1 MDGIDRTAKAAADAA
16 RVHEADEPR
25 QKQAAGRADAQA
37 PAQGGAQ
44 ARTRA
49 AAQASVQPGAQ
60 ASAPAPTDA
69 EERLAAQRARQLADA
84 SAQQGSV
91 PDDHPTPSRK
101 RQIYAIFAG
110 LLLAMF
116 VSSLSETVTATAL
129 PTIVGDLGGVDHM
142 QWVTTA
148 YILAATVMMPIYGK
162 LGDLIGRK
170 RLLMAALTLYA
181 AGKVVCGLA
190 MNMEMLISGHLVSGL
205 GGGGLIILSQATL
218 SDVVPP
224 RKLGTYMGVIGA
236 VFAVSNVLGPLKGGW
251 FVQVTGWRWIFWFT
265 VPVALLAV
273 VVLGLTLPRDAR
285 ALGKHP
291 LDWPGMMAMTVA
303 VTSLVLAM
311 AWGGT
316 LIPWGSL
323 PFMGLVA
330 LAVAAA
336 VVFVLLER
344 RAAEPIIPMGLFR
357 NRNFVLCSVTG
368 LLLNISF
375 MGALNYLPT
384 YFQILDDLSP
394 EVAGLV
400 CTATSVGILI
410 TSTATGWV
418 ASKTGRYKGVLVAMC
433 VVSTVGLFLLSR
445 MQVHEALWVP
455 VLYLFVLGFGM
466 GLGMQLLVL
475 VVQNEFP
482 HAMVGTATAAN
493 NFFRQIGST
502 LGASLVGALF
512 TSRLAADLAA
522 QLPKTDNISMNRIT
536 SQYVDHLAAPVR
548 DIITAAYSDA
558 LVPIFLYV
566 VPLLVVGF
574 ILMLTLKE
582 NPLAK
587 SVNHTGHPGGDAL

>member
-1 MDGIDRTAKAAADAA
+1 MAVSAGDTASRAKATAISTCAPASPAAASPSA
-16 RVHEADEPR
+16 LVFAKPAGASTPHADR
-25 QKQAAGRADAQA
+25 ALHGRA
-37 PAQGGAQ
+37 
-44 ARTRA
+44 
-49 AAQASVQPGAQ
+49 
-60 ASAPAPTDA
+60 
-69 EERLAAQRARQLADA
+69 LAL
-84 SAQQGSV
+84 V
-91 PDDHPTPSRK
+91 
-101 RQIYAIFAG
+101 FFG

-116 VSSLSETVTATAL
+116 ISSLSETIASTAL
-129 PTIVGDLGGVDHM
+129 PTIVGDLNGVEIM
-142 QWVTTA
+142 QWVSTA
-148 YILAATVMMPIYGK
+148 YILSSTLVMPIYGK

-170 RLLMAALTLYA
+170 RLLMAVLTLYA

-190 MNMEMLISGHLVSGL
+190 VNMEMLISGRLISGL

-236 VFAVSNVLGPLKGGW
+236 VFAVSNVLGPLLGGW

-291 LDWPGMMAMTVA
+291 IAWPGMMAMTVA
-303 VTSLVLAM
+303 VTSLVLAL

-368 LLLNISF
+368 LFLNISF

-384 YFQILDDLSP
+384 YFQIVDDLSP

-418 ASKTGRYKGVLVAMC
+418 ASKTGRCKGMLVAMC

-493 NFFRQIGST
+493 NFFRQIG
-502 LGASLVGALF
+502 ASVGTALVGALF
-512 TSRLAADLAA
+512 TMRLTADVAGKLTHVDNLSLATLTPQIVDKLPASAQSVIAAG
-522 QLPKTDNISMNRIT
+522 
-536 SQYVDHLAAPVR
+536 
-548 DIITAAYSDA
+548 YSDA
-558 LVPIFLYV
+558 LLPLFLWF
-566 VPLLVVGF
+566 VPLMLACLVM
-574 ILMLTLKE
+574 MLLLKLH
-582 NPLAK
+582 PLATTI
-587 SVNHTGHPGGDAL
+587 NHGGAGK

>member
-1 MDGIDRTAKAAADAA
+1 MVVSAADTTSKAKA
-16 RVHEADEPR
+16 VS
-25 QKQAAGRADAQA
+25 
-37 PAQGGAQ
+37 
-44 ARTRA
+44 TA
-49 AAQASVQPGAQ
+49 AAASPAI
-60 ASAPAPTDA
+60 APTSSAPAKPAGASTPHTDHA
-69 EERLAAQRARQLADA
+69 LHGRALAL
-84 SAQQGSV
+84 V
-91 PDDHPTPSRK
+91 
-101 RQIYAIFAG
+101 FFG

-116 VSSLSETVTATAL
+116 ISSLSETIASTAL
-129 PTIVGDLGGVDHM
+129 PTIVGDLNGVEIM
-142 QWVTTA
+142 QWVSTA
-148 YILAATVMMPIYGK
+148 YILSSTLVMPIYGK

-236 VFAVSNVLGPLKGGW
+236 VFAVSNVLGPLMGGW

-323 PFMGLVA
+323 PFMGLV
-330 LAVAAA
+330 AVAAA

-418 ASKTGRYKGVLVAMC
+418 ASKTGRYKGMLVAMC

-445 MQVHEALWVP
+445 MRVHEALWVP

-493 NFFRQIGST
+493 NFFRQIG
-502 LGASLVGALF
+502 ASVGTALVGALF
-512 TSRLAADLAA
+512 TMRLTADVAGKLTHVDNLSLATLTPQIVDALPGSA
-522 QLPKTDNISMNRIT
+522 QSVIA
-536 SQYVDHLAAPVR
+536 VG
-548 DIITAAYSDA
+548 YSDA
-558 LVPIFLYV
+558 LLPLFLWF
-566 VPLLVVGF
+566 VPL
-574 ILMLTLKE
+574 MLACLAMMLLLKRH
-582 NPLAK
+582 PLATTI
-587 SVNHTGHPGGDAL
+587 NHGSAGK

>member
-1 MDGIDRTAKAAADAA
+1 MAVSAADTTSKTEAASAAAAA
-16 RVHEADEPR
+16 SPAI
-25 QKQAAGRADAQA
+25 A
-37 PAQGGAQ
+37 P
-44 ARTRA
+44 T
-49 AAQASVQPGAQ
+49 S
-60 ASAPAPTDA
+60 SAPAKPAGASTPHTDHA
-69 EERLAAQRARQLADA
+69 LHGRALAL
-84 SAQQGSV
+84 V
-91 PDDHPTPSRK
+91 
-101 RQIYAIFAG
+101 FFG

-116 VSSLSETVTATAL
+116 ISSLSETIASTAL
-129 PTIVGDLGGVDHM
+129 PTIVGDLNGVEIM
-142 QWVTTA
+142 QWVSTA
-148 YILAATVMMPIYGK
+148 YILSSTLVMPIYGK

-190 MNMEMLISGHLVSGL
+190 MNMEMLISGRLVSGL

-236 VFAVSNVLGPLKGGW
+236 VFAVSNVLGPLMGGW

-285 ALGKHP
+285 ALGRRP

-384 YFQILDDLSP
+384 YFQIVDDLSP

-418 ASKTGRYKGVLVAMC
+418 ASKTGRYKGMLVAMC

-445 MQVHEALWVP
+445 MRVHEALWVP

-493 NFFRQIGST
+493 NFFRQIG
-502 LGASLVGALF
+502 ASVGTALVGALF
-512 TSRLAADLAA
+512 TMRLTADVAGKLTHVDNLSLATLTPQIVDALPGSA
-522 QLPKTDNISMNRIT
+522 QSVIA
-536 SQYVDHLAAPVR
+536 VGC
-548 DIITAAYSDA
+548 SDA
-558 LVPIFLYV
+558 LLPLFLWF
-566 VPLLVVGF
+566 VPL
-574 ILMLTLKE
+574 MLACLAMMLLLKRH
-582 NPLAK
+582 PLATTI
-587 SVNHTGHPGGDAL
+587 NHGGAGK

>member
-1 MDGIDRTAKAAADAA
+1 MVVSAADTTSKAKA
-16 RVHEADEPR
+16 VS
-25 QKQAAGRADAQA
+25 
-37 PAQGGAQ
+37 
-44 ARTRA
+44 TA
-49 AAQASVQPGAQ
+49 AAASPAI
-60 ASAPAPTDA
+60 APTSSAPAKPAGASTPHTDHA
-69 EERLAAQRARQLADA
+69 LHGRALAL
-84 SAQQGSV
+84 V
-91 PDDHPTPSRK
+91 
-101 RQIYAIFAG
+101 FFG

-116 VSSLSETVTATAL
+116 ISSLSETIASTAL
-129 PTIVGDLGGVDHM
+129 PTIVGDLNGVEIM
-142 QWVTTA
+142 QRVSTA
-148 YILAATVMMPIYGK
+148 YILSSTLVMPIYGK

-190 MNMEMLISGHLVSGL
+190 VNMEMLISGRLVSGL

-236 VFAVSNVLGPLKGGW
+236 VFAVSNVLGPLMGGW

-336 VVFVLLER
+336 VVFVL
-344 RAAEPIIPMGLFR
+344 
-357 NRNFVLCSVTG
+357 CSVTG

-384 YFQILDDLSP
+384 YFQIVDDLSP

-410 TSTATGWV
+410 TSTATGWA
-418 ASKTGRYKGVLVAMC
+418 ASKTGRYKGMLVAMC

-445 MQVHEALWVP
+445 MRVHEALWVP

-493 NFFRQIGST
+493 NFFRQIG
-502 LGASLVGALF
+502 ASVGTALVGALF
-512 TSRLAADLAA
+512 TMRLTADVAGKLTHVDNLSLATLTPQIVDSLPASAQSVIAAG
-522 QLPKTDNISMNRIT
+522 
-536 SQYVDHLAAPVR
+536 
-548 DIITAAYSDA
+548 YSDA
-558 LVPIFLYV
+558 LLPLFLWF
-566 VPLLVVGF
+566 VPLMLACLVM
-574 ILMLTLKE
+574 MLLLKRH
-582 NPLAK
+582 PLATTI
-587 SVNHTGHPGGDAL
+587 NHGGAGK

>member
-1 MDGIDRTAKAAADAA
+1 MVVSAADTTSKAKA
-16 RVHEADEPR
+16 VS
-25 QKQAAGRADAQA
+25 
-37 PAQGGAQ
+37 
-44 ARTRA
+44 TA
-49 AAQASVQPGAQ
+49 AAASPAI
-60 ASAPAPTDA
+60 APTSSAPAKPAGASTPHTDHA
-69 EERLAAQRARQLADA
+69 LHGRALAL
-84 SAQQGSV
+84 V
-91 PDDHPTPSRK
+91 
-101 RQIYAIFAG
+101 FFG

-116 VSSLSETVTATAL
+116 ISSLSETIASTAL
-129 PTIVGDLGGVDHM
+129 PTIVGDLNGVEIM
-142 QWVTTA
+142 QWVSTA
-148 YILAATVMMPIYGK
+148 YILSSTLVMPIYGK

-236 VFAVSNVLGPLKGGW
+236 VFAVSNVLGPLMGGW

-285 ALGKHP
+285 ALGKRP

-418 ASKTGRYKGVLVAMC
+418 ASKTGRYKGMLVAMC

-445 MQVHEALWVP
+445 MRVHEALWVP

-493 NFFRQIGST
+493 NFFRQIG
-502 LGASLVGALF
+502 ASVGTALVGALF
-512 TSRLAADLAA
+512 TMRLTADVAGKLTHVDNLSLATLTPQIVDALPGSA
-522 QLPKTDNISMNRIT
+522 QSVIA
-536 SQYVDHLAAPVR
+536 VG
-548 DIITAAYSDA
+548 YSDA
-558 LVPIFLYV
+558 LLPLFLWF
-566 VPLLVVGF
+566 VPLMLACLVM
-574 ILMLTLKE
+574 MLLLKRH
-582 NPLAK
+582 PLATTI
-587 SVNHTGHPGGDAL
+587 NHGGAGK

>member
-1 MDGIDRTAKAAADAA
+1 MAVSAGDTASRAKAPSTPPADHAL
-16 RVHEADEPR
+16 H
-25 QKQAAGRADAQA
+25 GRA
-37 PAQGGAQ
+37 
-44 ARTRA
+44 
-49 AAQASVQPGAQ
+49 
-60 ASAPAPTDA
+60 
-69 EERLAAQRARQLADA
+69 LAL
-84 SAQQGSV
+84 V
-91 PDDHPTPSRK
+91 
-101 RQIYAIFAG
+101 FFG

-116 VSSLSETVTATAL
+116 ISSLSETIASTAL
-129 PTIVGDLGGVDHM
+129 PTIVGDLNGVEIM
-142 QWVTTA
+142 QWVSTA
-148 YILAATVMMPIYGK
+148 YILSSTLVMPIYGK

-190 MNMEMLISGHLVSGL
+190 VNMEMLISGRLISGL

-236 VFAVSNVLGPLKGGW
+236 VFAVSNVLGPLMGGW

-291 LDWPGMMAMTVA
+291 IDWPGMMAMTVA

-368 LLLNISF
+368 LFLNISF

-384 YFQILDDLSP
+384 YFQIVDDLSP

-418 ASKTGRYKGVLVAMC
+418 ASRTGRYKGMLVAMC

-445 MQVHEALWVP
+445 MQAHEALWVP

-493 NFFRQIGST
+493 NFFRQIG
-502 LGASLVGALF
+502 ASVGTALVGALF
-512 TSRLAADLAA
+512 TMRLTADVAGKLTHVDNLSLATLTPQIVDKLPASAQSVIAAG
-522 QLPKTDNISMNRIT
+522 
-536 SQYVDHLAAPVR
+536 
-548 DIITAAYSDA
+548 YSDA
-558 LVPIFLYV
+558 LLPLFLWF
-566 VPLLVVGF
+566 VPLMLACLVM
-574 ILMLTLKE
+574 MLLLKRH
-582 NPLAK
+582 PLATTI
-587 SVNHTGHPGGDAL
+587 NHGGAGKQGNLSATAFCL

>member
-1 MDGIDRTAKAAADAA
+1 M
-16 RVHEADEPR
+16 
-25 QKQAAGRADAQA
+25 
-37 PAQGGAQ
+37 
-44 ARTRA
+44 
-49 AAQASVQPGAQ
+49 
-60 ASAPAPTDA
+60 
-69 EERLAAQRARQLADA
+69 
-84 SAQQGSV
+84 
-91 PDDHPTPSRK
+91 
-101 RQIYAIFAG
+101 
-110 LLLAMF
+110 
-116 VSSLSETVTATAL
+116 
-129 PTIVGDLGGVDHM
+129 GDLNGVGIM
-142 QWVTTA
+142 QWVSTA
-148 YILAATVMMPIYGK
+148 YILLSTLVMPIYGK
-162 LGDLIGRK
+162 FGDLVGRK
-170 RLLMAALTLYA
+170 RLLMAALALYA
-181 AGKVVCGLA
+181 AGKMICGLSV
-190 MNMEMLISGHLVSGL
+190 NMGMLISGRLVSGL

-224 RKLGTYMGVIGA
+224 RKLGTYMGIIGA
-236 VFAVSNVLGPLKGGW
+236 VFAASNVLGPLLGGW

-291 LDWPGMMAMTVA
+291 IDWPGMMTMTVA

-368 LLLNISF
+368 LFLNINF

-384 YFQILDDLSP
+384 YFQIVDDLSP

-418 ASKTGRYKGVLVAMC
+418 ASKTGRYKGMLVAMC

-493 NFFRQIGST
+493 NFFRQIG
-502 LGASLVGALF
+502 ASVGTALVGALF
-512 TSRLAADLAA
+512 TMRLTADVAGKLTHVDNLSLATLTPQIVDKLPASAQSVIAAG
-522 QLPKTDNISMNRIT
+522 
-536 SQYVDHLAAPVR
+536 
-548 DIITAAYSDA
+548 YSDA
-558 LVPIFLYV
+558 LLPLFLWF
-566 VPLLVVGF
+566 VPLMLACLVM
-574 ILMLTLKE
+574 MLLLKRH
-582 NPLAK
+582 PLATTI
-587 SVNHTGHPGGDAL
+587 NHGGAGK

>member
-1 MDGIDRTAKAAADAA
+1 MVVSAADTTSKAKA
-16 RVHEADEPR
+16 VS
-25 QKQAAGRADAQA
+25 
-37 PAQGGAQ
+37 
-44 ARTRA
+44 TA
-49 AAQASVQPGAQ
+49 AAASPAI
-60 ASAPAPTDA
+60 APTSSAPAKPAGASTPHTDHA
-69 EERLAAQRARQLADA
+69 LHGRALAL
-84 SAQQGSV
+84 V
-91 PDDHPTPSRK
+91 
-101 RQIYAIFAG
+101 FFG

-116 VSSLSETVTATAL
+116 ISSLSETIASTAL
-129 PTIVGDLGGVDHM
+129 PTIVGDLNGVEIM
-142 QWVTTA
+142 QWVSTA
-148 YILAATVMMPIYGK
+148 YILSSTLVMPIYGK

-236 VFAVSNVLGPLKGGW
+236 VFAVSNVLGPLMGGW

-384 YFQILDDLSP
+384 YFQIVDDLSP

-410 TSTATGWV
+410 TSTATGWA
-418 ASKTGRYKGVLVAMC
+418 ASKTGRYKGMLVAMC

-445 MQVHEALWVP
+445 MRVHEALWVP

-482 HAMVGTATAAN
+482 HAMVGFGLGGEQLLPADRRFGGHGARGRAVHHAPYGRRGRQAHPRRQSVARHADTAD
-493 NFFRQIGST
+493 R
-502 LGASLVGALF
+502 
-512 TSRLAADLAA
+512 RLAARIGPVGHCRRLLRRAAAAVPLVRAAHACVPRDDAPSEAAPPRHHYQPRRRGKVGRLWPKTARELHAKVSLEHFLVKKSALAA
-522 QLPKTDNISMNRIT
+522 S
-536 SQYVDHLAAPVR
+536 AAC
-548 DIITAAYSDA
+548 
-558 LVPIFLYV
+558 
-566 VPLLVVGF
+566 GF
-574 ILMLTLKE
+574 ESAVSLDQSFTWSE
-582 NPLAK
+582 
-587 SVNHTGHPGGDAL
+587 HY

>member
-1 MDGIDRTAKAAADAA
+1 MAVSAGDTASRAKATAISTCAPASPAAASPSA
-16 RVHEADEPR
+16 LVFAKPAGASTPHADR
-25 QKQAAGRADAQA
+25 ALHGRA
-37 PAQGGAQ
+37 
-44 ARTRA
+44 
-49 AAQASVQPGAQ
+49 
-60 ASAPAPTDA
+60 
-69 EERLAAQRARQLADA
+69 LAL
-84 SAQQGSV
+84 V
-91 PDDHPTPSRK
+91 
-101 RQIYAIFAG
+101 FFG

-116 VSSLSETVTATAL
+116 ISSLSETIASTAL
-129 PTIVGDLGGVDHM
+129 PTIVGDMNGVEIM
-142 QWVTTA
+142 QWVSTA
-148 YILAATVMMPIYGK
+148 YILSSTLVMPIYGK

-190 MNMEMLISGHLVSGL
+190 VNMEMLISGRLISGL

-236 VFAVSNVLGPLKGGW
+236 VFAVSNVLGPLLGGW

-291 LDWPGMMAMTVA
+291 IDWPGMMAMTVA

-316 LIPWGSL
+316 LIPWGRL
-323 PFMGLVA
+323 PFMGFVA

-368 LLLNISF
+368 LFLNISF

-384 YFQILDDLSP
+384 YFQIVDGLSP

-418 ASKTGRYKGVLVAMC
+418 ASKTGRYKGMLVAMC

-493 NFFRQIGST
+493 NFFRQIG
-502 LGASLVGALF
+502 ASVGTALVGALF
-512 TSRLAADLAA
+512 TMRLTADVAGKLTHVDNLSLATLTPQIVDKLPASAQSVIAAG
-522 QLPKTDNISMNRIT
+522 
-536 SQYVDHLAAPVR
+536 
-548 DIITAAYSDA
+548 YSDA
-558 LVPIFLYV
+558 LLPLFLWF
-566 VPLLVVGF
+566 VPLMLACLVM
-574 ILMLTLKE
+574 MLLLKRH
-582 NPLAK
+582 PLATTI
-587 SVNHTGHPGGDAL
+587 NHGGAGK

>member
-1 MDGIDRTAKAAADAA
+1 MAVSAADTTSKTEATSAAAAA
-16 RVHEADEPR
+16 SPAI
-25 QKQAAGRADAQA
+25 A
-37 PAQGGAQ
+37 P
-44 ARTRA
+44 T
-49 AAQASVQPGAQ
+49 S
-60 ASAPAPTDA
+60 SAPAKPAGASTPHTDHA
-69 EERLAAQRARQLADA
+69 LHGRALAL
-84 SAQQGSV
+84 V
-91 PDDHPTPSRK
+91 
-101 RQIYAIFAG
+101 FFG

-116 VSSLSETVTATAL
+116 ISSLSETIASTAL
-129 PTIVGDLGGVDHM
+129 PTIVGDLNGVEIM
-142 QWVTTA
+142 QWVSTA
-148 YILAATVMMPIYGK
+148 YILSSTLVMPIYGK

-190 MNMEMLISGHLVSGL
+190 VNMGMLISGRLVSGL

-236 VFAVSNVLGPLKGGW
+236 VFAVSNVLGPLMGGW

-285 ALGKHP
+285 ALGRRP
-291 LDWPGMMAMTVA
+291 LDWPGMTAMTVA

-323 PFMGLVA
+323 PFVGLIA

-384 YFQILDDLSP
+384 YFQIVDDLSP

-418 ASKTGRYKGVLVAMC
+418 ASKTGRYKGMLVAMC

-445 MQVHEALWVP
+445 MRVHEALWVP

-493 NFFRQIGST
+493 NFFRQIG
-502 LGASLVGALF
+502 ASVGTALVGALF
-512 TSRLAADLAA
+512 TMRLTADVAGKLTHVDNLSLATLTPQIVDALPGSA
-522 QLPKTDNISMNRIT
+522 QSVIA
-536 SQYVDHLAAPVR
+536 VG
-548 DIITAAYSDA
+548 YSDA
-558 LVPIFLYV
+558 LLPLFLWF
-566 VPLLVVGF
+566 VPLMLACLVM
-574 ILMLTLKE
+574 MLLLKRH
-582 NPLAK
+582 PLATTI
-587 SVNHTGHPGGDAL
+587 NHGGAGK

>member
-1 MDGIDRTAKAAADAA
+1 MAVSAADTASRAKAPSTPPADHAL
-16 RVHEADEPR
+16 H
-25 QKQAAGRADAQA
+25 GRA
-37 PAQGGAQ
+37 
-44 ARTRA
+44 
-49 AAQASVQPGAQ
+49 
-60 ASAPAPTDA
+60 
-69 EERLAAQRARQLADA
+69 LAL
-84 SAQQGSV
+84 V
-91 PDDHPTPSRK
+91 
-101 RQIYAIFAG
+101 FFG

-116 VSSLSETVTATAL
+116 ISSLSETIASTAL
-129 PTIVGDLGGVDHM
+129 PTIVGDLNGVEIM
-142 QWVTTA
+142 QWVSTA
-148 YILAATVMMPIYGK
+148 YILSSTLVMPIYGK

-190 MNMEMLISGHLVSGL
+190 VNMEMLISGRLISGL

-236 VFAVSNVLGPLKGGW
+236 VFAVSNVLGPLLGGW

-291 LDWPGMMAMTVA
+291 IDWPSMMAMTVA

-368 LLLNISF
+368 LFLNISF

-384 YFQILDDLSP
+384 YFQIVDDLSP

-418 ASKTGRYKGVLVAMC
+418 ASKTGRYKGMLVAMC

-502 LGASLVGALF
+502 LGASLMLGGGAQALVARGVPAPLALMAGAGVALLVYLLATLLPNALCDVRQVELRVDGNAVILPAMLDSGNLLRDPVTGLPVLVVPRKAARLLF
-512 TSRLAADLAA
+512 PGVYDLGDLAS
-522 QLPKTDNISMNRIT
+522 LPLGFRLLN
-536 SQYVDHLAAPVR
+536 VR
-548 DIITAAYSDA
+548 TAAGSALLPLFRPDECRLYLNGHPLEARLLVAVAGPEYGGAQA
-558 LVPIFLYV
+558 LVP
-566 VPLLVVGF
+566 
-574 ILMLTLKE
+574 M
-582 NPLAK
+582 A
-587 SVNHTGHPGGDAL
+587 ALSASFS

>member
-1 MDGIDRTAKAAADAA
+1 MVVSAADTTSKAKAVSAAVAA
-16 RVHEADEPR
+16 SPAI
-25 QKQAAGRADAQA
+25 A
-37 PAQGGAQ
+37 PA
-44 ARTRA
+44 
-49 AAQASVQPGAQ
+49 S
-60 ASAPAPTDA
+60 SAPAKPAGASTPHIDHA
-69 EERLAAQRARQLADA
+69 LYGRALAL
-84 SAQQGSV
+84 V
-91 PDDHPTPSRK
+91 
-101 RQIYAIFAG
+101 FFG

-116 VSSLSETVTATAL
+116 ISSLSETIASTAL
-129 PTIVGDLGGVDHM
+129 PTIVGDLNGVEIM
-142 QWVTTA
+142 QWVSTA
-148 YILAATVMMPIYGK
+148 YILSSTLVMPIYGK

-190 MNMEMLISGHLVSGL
+190 MNMEMLISGRLVSGL

-236 VFAVSNVLGPLKGGW
+236 VFAVSNVLGPLMGGW

-291 LDWPGMMAMTVA
+291 PDWPGMMAMTVA

-384 YFQILDDLSP
+384 YFQIVDDLSP

-418 ASKTGRYKGVLVAMC
+418 ASKTGRYKGMLVAMC

-445 MQVHEALWVP
+445 MRVHEALWVP
-455 VLYLFVLGFGM
+455 VLYLFILGFGM

-493 NFFRQIGST
+493 NFFRQIG
-502 LGASLVGALF
+502 ASVGTALVGALF
-512 TSRLAADLAA
+512 TMRLTADVAGKLTHVDNLSLATLTPQIVDKLPASAQSVIAAG
-522 QLPKTDNISMNRIT
+522 
-536 SQYVDHLAAPVR
+536 
-548 DIITAAYSDA
+548 YSDA
-558 LVPIFLYV
+558 LLPLFLWF
-566 VPLLVVGF
+566 VPLMLACLVM
-574 ILMLTLKE
+574 MLLLKRH
-582 NPLAK
+582 PLATTI
-587 SVNHTGHPGGDAL
+587 NHGGAGK

>member
-1 MDGIDRTAKAAADAA
+1 
-16 RVHEADEPR
+16 
-25 QKQAAGRADAQA
+25 
-37 PAQGGAQ
+37 
-44 ARTRA
+44 
-49 AAQASVQPGAQ
+49 
-60 ASAPAPTDA
+60 
-69 EERLAAQRARQLADA
+69 
-84 SAQQGSV
+84 
-91 PDDHPTPSRK
+91 
-101 RQIYAIFAG
+101 
-110 LLLAMF
+110 
-116 VSSLSETVTATAL
+116 
-129 PTIVGDLGGVDHM
+129 
-142 QWVTTA
+142 
-148 YILAATVMMPIYGK
+148 
-162 LGDLIGRK
+162 
-170 RLLMAALTLYA
+170 
-181 AGKVVCGLA
+181 
-190 MNMEMLISGHLVSGL
+190 MLISGRLVSGL

-236 VFAVSNVLGPLKGGW
+236 VFAVSNVLGPLLGGW

-291 LDWPGMMAMTVA
+291 IDWPGMMAMTVA

-368 LLLNISF
+368 LFLNISF

-384 YFQILDDLSP
+384 FFQIVDGLSP

-418 ASKTGRYKGVLVAMC
+418 ASKTGRYKGMLVAMC
-433 VVSTVGLFLLSR
+433 VVRTVGLLLLSR

-455 VLYLFVLGFGM
+455 VLLPVRARLRHGARHAAARARGAKRVSPRHGGHRHGGEQLLPADRRFGGHGARGRAVHHAPYGRRGRQAHPCGQPVARHANAANRGQAARVSPVGYRRRLLRRAAAAVPLVRAAHARLSRDDAPFEAPPPRHHHQPRRRGEVGEPLGDRILFV
-466 GLGMQLLVL
+466 
-475 VVQNEFP
+475 
-482 HAMVGTATAAN
+482 AAN
-493 NFFRQIGST
+493 RRLLCQDRRFAATKWAKSPVWNEMVSRSDASYGKTANLRLEKRVRVRGLTRRPRDRGGSRCPRRFRMMRGSVGSSSILARSFLMNT
-502 LGASLVGALF
+502 VMELVSPTNSGPQAAS
-512 TSRLAADLAA
+512 TSCSRESTVPGLAAKRRQDLELLRG
-522 QLPKTDNISMNRIT
+522 QRH
-536 SQYVDHLAAPVR
+536 VLAGQGGAV
-548 DIITAAYSDA
+548 
-558 LVPIFLYV
+558 L
-566 VPLLVVGF
+566 
-574 ILMLTLKE
+574 
-582 NPLAK
+582 
-587 SVNHTGHPGGDAL
+587 GHI

>member
-1 MDGIDRTAKAAADAA
+1 MAASAADTTSKTEAASAVAAASPAI
-16 RVHEADEPR
+16 
-25 QKQAAGRADAQA
+25 A
-37 PAQGGAQ
+37 P
-44 ARTRA
+44 T
-49 AAQASVQPGAQ
+49 S
-60 ASAPAPTDA
+60 SAPAKPAGASTPHTDHA
-69 EERLAAQRARQLADA
+69 LHGRALAL
-84 SAQQGSV
+84 V
-91 PDDHPTPSRK
+91 
-101 RQIYAIFAG
+101 FFG

-116 VSSLSETVTATAL
+116 ISSLSETIASTAL
-129 PTIVGDLGGVDHM
+129 PTIVGDLNGVEIM
-142 QWVTTA
+142 QWVSTA
-148 YILAATVMMPIYGK
+148 YILSSTLVMPIYGK

-190 MNMEMLISGHLVSGL
+190 MNMEMLISGRLVSGL

-236 VFAVSNVLGPLKGGW
+236 VFAVSNVLGPLMGGW

-384 YFQILDDLSP
+384 YFQIVDDLSP

-400 CTATSVGILI
+400 CTATSGGILI

-418 ASKTGRYKGVLVAMC
+418 ASKTGRYKGMLVAMC

-445 MQVHEALWVP
+445 M
-455 VLYLFVLGFGM
+455 
-466 GLGMQLLVL
+466 L

-493 NFFRQIGST
+493 NFFRQIG
-502 LGASLVGALF
+502 ASVGTALVGALF
-512 TSRLAADLAA
+512 TMRLTADVAGKLTHVDNLSLATLTPQIVDALPGSA
-522 QLPKTDNISMNRIT
+522 QSVIA
-536 SQYVDHLAAPVR
+536 VG
-548 DIITAAYSDA
+548 YSDA
-558 LVPIFLYV
+558 LLPLFLWF
-566 VPLLVVGF
+566 VPLMLACLVM
-574 ILMLTLKE
+574 MLLLKRH
-582 NPLAK
+582 PLATTI
-587 SVNHTGHPGGDAL
+587 NHGGAGK

>member
-1 MDGIDRTAKAAADAA
+1 M
-16 RVHEADEPR
+16 
-25 QKQAAGRADAQA
+25 
-37 PAQGGAQ
+37 
-44 ARTRA
+44 
-49 AAQASVQPGAQ
+49 
-60 ASAPAPTDA
+60 
-69 EERLAAQRARQLADA
+69 
-84 SAQQGSV
+84 
-91 PDDHPTPSRK
+91 
-101 RQIYAIFAG
+101 
-110 LLLAMF
+110 
-116 VSSLSETVTATAL
+116 
-129 PTIVGDLGGVDHM
+129 GDLNGVGIM
-142 QWVTTA
+142 QWVSTA
-148 YILAATVMMPIYGK
+148 YILLSTLVMPIYGK
-162 LGDLIGRK
+162 FGDLVGRK
-170 RLLMAALTLYA
+170 RLLMAALALYA
-181 AGKVVCGLA
+181 AGKMICGLSV
-190 MNMEMLISGHLVSGL
+190 NMGMLISGRLVSGL

-224 RKLGTYMGVIGA
+224 RKLGTYMGIIGA
-236 VFAVSNVLGPLKGGW
+236 VFAASNVLGPLLGGW

-291 LDWPGMMAMTVA
+291 IDWPGMMAMTVA

-368 LLLNISF
+368 LFLNINF

-384 YFQILDDLSP
+384 YFQIVDDLSP

-418 ASKTGRYKGVLVAMC
+418 ASKTGRYKGMLVAMC

-482 HAMVGTATAAN
+482 HVMVGTATAAN
-493 NFFRQIGST
+493 NFFRQIG
-502 LGASLVGALF
+502 ASVGTALVGALF
-512 TSRLAADLAA
+512 TMRLTADVAGKLTHVDNLSLATLTPQIVDKLPASA
-522 QLPKTDNISMNRIT
+522 QSVIARLLRR
-536 SQYVDHLAAPVR
+536 A
-548 DIITAAYSDA
+548 TAAVPLVRAAHARLSRDDAPFEAPPPRHHHQPRRRGEVGEPLGDRILFVAANRRLLCQDRRFAATKWAKSPVWNEMVSRSDA
-558 LVPIFLYV
+558 SYGKTANLRLEKRVRVRGLTRRPRDRGGSRCPRRFL
-566 VPLLVVGF
+566 
-574 ILMLTLKE
+574 
-582 NPLAK
+582 
-587 SVNHTGHPGGDAL
+587 

>member
-1 MDGIDRTAKAAADAA
+1 MVVSAADTTSKTEAASAAAAA
-16 RVHEADEPR
+16 SPAI
-25 QKQAAGRADAQA
+25 A
-37 PAQGGAQ
+37 P
-44 ARTRA
+44 T
-49 AAQASVQPGAQ
+49 S
-60 ASAPAPTDA
+60 SAPAKPAGASTPHTDHA
-69 EERLAAQRARQLADA
+69 LHGRALAL
-84 SAQQGSV
+84 V
-91 PDDHPTPSRK
+91 
-101 RQIYAIFAG
+101 FFG

-116 VSSLSETVTATAL
+116 ISSLSETIASTAL
-129 PTIVGDLGGVDHM
+129 PTIVGDLNGVEIM
-142 QWVTTA
+142 QWVSTA
-148 YILAATVMMPIYGK
+148 YILSSTLVMPIYGK

-190 MNMEMLISGHLVSGL
+190 MNMEMLISGRLVSGL

-236 VFAVSNVLGPLKGGW
+236 VFAVSNVLGPLMGGW

-291 LDWPGMMAMTVA
+291 FDWPGMMAMTVA

-384 YFQILDDLSP
+384 YFQIVDDLSP

-418 ASKTGRYKGVLVAMC
+418 ASKTGCYKGMLVAMC
-433 VVSTVGLFLLSR
+433 LVSTVGLFLLSR
-445 MQVHEALWVP
+445 MRVHEALWVP

-493 NFFRQIGST
+493 NFFRQIG
-502 LGASLVGALF
+502 ASVGTALVGALF
-512 TSRLAADLAA
+512 TMRLTADVAGKLTHVDNLSLATLTPQIVDALPRSA
-522 QLPKTDNISMNRIT
+522 QSVIA
-536 SQYVDHLAAPVR
+536 VG
-548 DIITAAYSDA
+548 YSDA
-558 LVPIFLYV
+558 LLPLFLWF
-566 VPLLVVGF
+566 VPLMLACLVM
-574 ILMLTLKE
+574 MLLLKRH
-582 NPLAK
+582 PLATTI
-587 SVNHTGHPGGDAL
+587 NHGGAGK